1 MVSKGILAIV
11 SVILLAIGLMAGYAL
26 GALTSPITE
35 TITKTFTKTE
45 HHTTTLTVKGDLGG
59 YITAIDLIGRSL
71 RADLHR
77 LTTLLAERMAGKIS
91 SRELVEAYQNSSKS
105 IQPLIDLLLDSP
117 PPEKY
122 MKNYKR
128 ALLGL
133 IKLKISHELI
143 AKSLRENDKNL
154 YTKAVE
160 IEEQALKELSWII
173 LMS

>member
-1 MVSKGILAIV
+1 MAIV
-11 SVILLAIGLMAGYAL
+11 GVILLAIGLTVGYAL

-35 TITKTFTKTE
+35 TIAKIFTKTE
-45 HHTTTLTVKGDLGG
+45 HHTTTLTVKGDLSR
-59 YITAIDLIGRSL
+59 YTMAIDLIGRSL
-71 RADLHR
+71 RANLHR

-91 SRELVEAYQNSSKS
+91 SRELAEAYQNSSKS
-105 IQPLIDLLLDSP
+105 IQPLVDLLLDSP

-122 MKNYKR
+122 MENYKR

-143 AKSLRENDKNL
+143 AKSLREDDKNL

-160 IEEQALKELSWII
+160 IKEQALKDLSWII

>member
-1 MVSKGILAIV
+1 MAIV
-11 SVILLAIGLMAGYAL
+11 SVILLAIGLTVGYAL

-35 TITKTFTKTE
+35 TIAKIFTKTE
-45 HHTTTLTVKGDLGG
+45 HHTTTLTVKGDLSR
-59 YITAIDLIGRSL
+59 YTMAIDLIGRSL
-71 RADLHR
+71 RANLHR

-91 SRELVEAYQNSSKS
+91 SRELAEAYQNSSKS
-105 IQPLIDLLLDSP
+105 IQPLVDLLLDSP

-122 MKNYKR
+122 VENYKR

-133 IKLKISHELI
+133 IRLKISHELI
-143 AKSLRENDKNL
+143 AKSLREGDKNL

-160 IEEQALKELSWII
+160 IEEQALKDLSWII

>member
-1 MVSKGILAIV
+1 MAIV
-11 SVILLAIGLMAGYAL
+11 SVILLAIGLTVGYAL

-45 HHTTTLTVKGDLGG
+45 HHTMTLTVKGDLSR
-59 YITAIDLIGRSL
+59 YTMAIDLIGRSL

-77 LTTLLAERMAGKIS
+77 LTTLLAERVAGKIS
-91 SRELVEAYQNSSKS
+91 SRELAEAYQNSSKS
-105 IQPLIDLLLDSP
+105 IQPLVDLLLDSP

-122 MKNYKR
+122 VENYKR

-133 IKLKISHELI
+133 IKLKMSHELI
-143 AKSLRENDKNL
+143 AKSLREGDKNL

-160 IEEQALKELSWII
+160 IEEQALKDLSWII

>member
-1 MVSKGILAIV
+1 MAIV
-11 SVILLAIGLMAGYAL
+11 GVILLAIGLTVGSAL

-45 HHTTTLTVKGDLGG
+45 HHTTTLTVKGDLSR
-59 YITAIDLIGRSL
+59 YTMAIDLIGRSL

-77 LTTLLAERMAGKIS
+77 LTRLLNEKAAGKIS
-91 SRELVEAYQNSSKS
+91 SRELAEAYQNSSKS

-122 MKNYKR
+122 VENYKR

-143 AKSLRENDKNL
+143 AKSFRENNKNL
-154 YTKAVE
+154 YIKAVE
-160 IEEQALKELSWII
+160 IEEQALKDLSWII

>member
-1 MVSKGILAIV
+1 MAIV

-26 GALTSPITE
+26 GALISPITE

-59 YITAIDLIGRSL
+59 YITAIDFISRPLK
-71 RADLHR
+71 ADLNR

-91 SRELVEAYQNSSKS
+91 SRELAEGFQNSSKS
-105 IQPLIDLLLDSP
+105 IQILIDQLLDNP

-122 MKNYKR
+122 MDDYRK

-133 IKLKISHELI
+133 TKLKISHELI
-143 AKSLRENDKNL
+143 AKSLREDDKSL

-160 IEEQALKELSWII
+160 IEEQALKDLSWMI
-173 LMS
+173 LVS

>member
-1 MVSKGILAIV
+1 MAIV
-11 SVILLAIGLMAGYAL
+11 GVTLLAIGLAAGYAL

-35 TITKTFTKTE
+35 TITKTLAKTE
-45 HHTTTLTVKGDLGG
+45 HLTTTLTVKGDLSG
-59 YITAIDLIGRSL
+59 YITAIDFISRSL
-71 RADLHR
+71 KADLHR
-77 LTTLLAERMAGKIS
+77 LTTLFAERMAGKIS
-91 SRELVEAYQNSSKS
+91 SRELAEVYQNSSKS
-105 IQPLIDLLLDSP
+105 IQLLIDFLLRYP

-122 MKNYKR
+122 MKDYRR

-133 IKLKISHELI
+133 AKLKISHELI

-160 IEEQALKELSWII
+160 IEEQALKDLSWII

>member
-1 MVSKGILAIV
+1 MAIV
-11 SVILLAIGLMAGYAL
+11 SVILLAIGLTAGYVL

-35 TITKTFTKTE
+35 TIAKTFTKTE

-59 YITAIDLIGRSL
+59 YIMAIDLIGRSL
-71 RADLHR
+71 RANLHK
-77 LTTLLAERMAGKIS
+77 LTTLLDEKMAGKIS
-91 SRELVEAYQNSSKS
+91 SRELAEAYQNSSKS
-105 IQPLIDLLLDSP
+105 IQPLVDLLLDSP

-122 MKNYKR
+122 VENYKR

-133 IKLKISHELI
+133 IKLKILHELI
-143 AKSLRENDKNL
+143 AKSLREGDKNL

-160 IEEQALKELSWII
+160 IEEQALKDLSWII

>member
-1 MVSKGILAIV
+1 MAIV
-11 SVILLAIGLMAGYAL
+11 GVILLAIGLTVGYAL

-35 TITKTFTKTE
+35 TIAKIFTKTE
-45 HHTTTLTVKGDLGG
+45 HHTTTLTVKGDLSR
-59 YITAIDLIGRSL
+59 YIMAIDLIGRSL

-77 LTTLLAERMAGKIS
+77 LTTLLDERMAGKIS
-91 SRELVEAYQNSSKS
+91 SRELAEAYQNSSKS

-122 MKNYKR
+122 VENYKR

-133 IKLKISHELI
+133 IRLKIPHELI
-143 AKSLRENDKNL
+143 AKSLREGDKNL

-160 IEEQALKELSWII
+160 IEEQALKDLSWII

>member
-11 SVILLAIGLMAGYAL
+11 GVILLAIGLTVGYAL

-35 TITKTFTKTE
+35 TIAKIFTKTE
-45 HHTTTLTVKGDLGG
+45 HHTTTLTVKGDLSR
-59 YITAIDLIGRSL
+59 YTMAIDLIGRSL
-71 RADLHR
+71 RANLHR

-91 SRELVEAYQNSSKS
+91 SRELAEAYQNSSKS
-105 IQPLIDLLLDSP
+105 IQPLVDLLLDSP

-122 MKNYKR
+122 MENYKR

-143 AKSLRENDKNL
+143 AKSLREDDKNL

-160 IEEQALKELSWII
+160 IKEQALKDLSWII

>member
-1 MVSKGILAIV
+1 MAIV
-11 SVILLAIGLMAGYAL
+11 SVILLAIGLTAGYAL
-26 GALTSPITE
+26 GALISPITE
-35 TITKTFTKTE
+35 TIAKTFTKTE
-45 HHTTTLTVKGDLGG
+45 HHTTTLTVKGDLSG
-59 YITAIDLIGRSL
+59 YTTAIDLIGRSL

-77 LTTLLAERMAGKIS
+77 LTTLLDERMAGKIS
-91 SRELVEAYQNSSKS
+91 SRELAEAYQNSSKS
-105 IQPLIDLLLDSP
+105 IQPLVDLLLNSP

-122 MKNYKR
+122 VENYKR
-128 ALLGL
+128 AILGL

-143 AKSLRENDKNL
+143 AKSLREDDKSL